1 MLTILA
7 GFIML
12 VVGRWCYFA
21 NNVGYFQGWLCC
33 VLYAQV

>member
-12 VVGRWCYFA
+12 VVGRWYYFA
-21 NNVGYFQGWLCC
+21 DNVGYFQGWLSC
-33 VLYAQV
+33 VLSAQV